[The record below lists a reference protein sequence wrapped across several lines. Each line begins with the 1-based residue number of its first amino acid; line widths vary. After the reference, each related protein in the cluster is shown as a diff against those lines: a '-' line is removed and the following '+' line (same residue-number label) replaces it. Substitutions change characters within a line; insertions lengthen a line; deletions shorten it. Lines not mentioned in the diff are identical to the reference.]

1 MEFDRSLSDTAEQPS
16 IATPA
21 AIEPNVHNLKA
32 APLID
37 VMYEQL
43 EYLIGHS
50 AGNCPPDCLD
60 CRRLQQ
66 VINWLLLPFRSGS

>member
-1 MEFDRSLSDTAEQPS
+1 VEFDRSLYNTADQAS
-16 IATPA
+16 IAKPA
-21 AIEPNVHNLKA
+21 AIERNVYNLKA
-32 APLID
+32 APLIN

-50 AGNCPPDCLD
+50 DGTCSPDCID
-60 CRRLQQ
+60 CGRLEQ